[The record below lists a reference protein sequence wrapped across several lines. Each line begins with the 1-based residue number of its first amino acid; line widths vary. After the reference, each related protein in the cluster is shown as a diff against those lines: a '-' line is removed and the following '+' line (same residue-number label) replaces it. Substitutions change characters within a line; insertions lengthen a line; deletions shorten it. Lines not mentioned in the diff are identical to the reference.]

1 MKLISRTEEM
11 ILLAAYALQPEAY
24 GLAIGEYLKKLT
36 GRRWSVGAIYVPLK
50 RLEQEGLLSSR
61 EGDPTPE
68 RGGRSKRF
76 YKLSPKGLEALAEVK
91 RLNDALWARAPQLKV
106 ASR

>member
-11 ILLAAYALQPEAY
+11 ILLAVRALQPEAY
-24 GLAIGEYLKKLT
+24 GLAIGGHLKKLT
-36 GRRWSVGAIYVPLK
+36 GRGWSVGAIYVPLD
-50 RLEQEGLLSSR
+50 RLEQQGLLTSY

-76 YKLSPKGLEALAEVK
+76 YKLTPKGLEALAEVK
-91 RLNDALWARAPQLKV
+91 RLNEALWAQAPEFKGV
-106 ASR
+106 SR

>member
-11 ILLAAYALQPEAY
+11 VLLAVSALQPEAY
-24 GLAIGEYLKKLT
+24 GLGIGEYLKKLT
-36 GRRWSVGAIYVPLK
+36 GRRWSVGAIYVPLD
-50 RLEQEGLLSSR
+50 RLERQSLLTST

-76 YKLSPKGLEALAEVK
+76 YRLNPKGLDALAEVK
-91 RLNDALWARAPQLKV
+91 RLNEALWAQAPELKG
-106 ASR
+106 AAR

>member
-11 ILLAAYALQPEAY
+11 VLLAVSALQPEAY

-36 GRRWSVGAIYVPLK
+36 GRRWSVGAIYVPLD
-50 RLEQEGLLSSR
+50 RLERQSLLTST

-76 YKLSPKGLEALAEVK
+76 YRLNPKGLDALAEVK
-91 RLNDALWARAPQLKV
+91 RLNEALWAQAPELNG
-106 ASR
+106 AGR